1 MKLKNLLLAFIVI
14 AIAAV
19 SCTTVPGTGNIEMKN
34 ETDSISCAL
43 GFVIASQMKQQLSSQ
58 FDTLYGKDL
67 AIALAKSQFSETSKQ
82 NFERSFDSI
91 NYDIMKSSFL
101 NEISSG
107 KSYFDQ
113 QSGNAYLQ
121 SAYQRAQSQKAM
133 QPGKPAFENKK
144 KGEEF
149 LAENGK
155 KDGVITTESGL
166 QYEVIKEGKGDKP
179 VPGDKVKVHYHGT
192 LLDGTV
198 FDSSVDRGQPATF
211 GVTQVIKG
219 WVEGL
224 QLMTVGSKYKFY
236 IPADLAYGMRG
247 SGPKIGPMETLVFE
261 VELLGIEKK

>member
-1 MKLKNLLLAFIVI
+1 MKLKNLLLGFIVI

-19 SCTTVPGTGNIEMKN
+19 SCTKVPGTGDVKLEN
-34 ETDSISCAL
+34 ETDSVSYAL
-43 GFVIASQMKQQLSSQ
+43 GYVIASQMKQQLSSQ
-58 FDTLYGKDL
+58 FDTLYGKDMAL
-67 AIALAKSQFSETSKQ
+67 ALAKSDFSKASKQ
-82 NFERSFDSI
+82 NYERSFDSI
-91 NYDIMKSSFL
+91 NYDIMKIAFL
-101 NEISSG
+101 NEVANE

-113 QSGNAYLQ
+113 NSGNAYLQ
-121 SAYQRAQSQKAM
+121 SAYQKAQSRKSM
-133 QPGKPAFENKK
+133 LPGKPAFENKK

-149 LAENGK
+149 LAENAK

-179 VPGDKVKVHYHGT
+179 VPGDRVKVHYHGT
-192 LLDGTV
+192 LIDGTV
-198 FDSSVDRGQPATF
+198 FDSSVERGEPTTF

-236 IPADLAYGMRG
+236 IPAELAYGMRG

-261 VELLGIEKK
+261 VELLGIEK